1 MYTELHNKHN
11 NSWKFMTGA
20 VCCTFKATFGPV
32 RIS

>member
-1 MYTELHNKHN
+1 MYTELHN